1 MKEVIGKIKFK
12 SSNLPRIVTAIKVV
26 FLMKVKLQMNFTLY
40 LETSRVNWQVKFQI
54 PQQSLNPA

>member
-1 MKEVIGKIKFK
+1 MKELIGKIKFK
-12 SSNLPRIVTAIKVV
+12 SSNLPRIVTAINVV

>member
-12 SSNLPRIVTAIKVV
+12 SSNLPRIITVINVV

-40 LETSRVNWQVKFQI
+40 LETSRVNWQVKFQM
-54 PQQSLNPA
+54 PQQSLNPT

>member
-12 SSNLPRIVTAIKVV
+12 SSNLPRIITAINVV

-40 LETSRVNWQVKFQI
+40 LETSRVNWQVKFQM
-54 PQQSLNPA
+54 PQQSLNPT

>member
-12 SSNLPRIVTAIKVV
+12 SSNLPRIVTAINVV